1 MELRHLRYFVTVA
14 EELHFRRAAERLH
27 MSQPPL
33 SLQIRALEAELSVAL
48 LDRDRR
54 GVSLTDA
61 GRAFL
66 PEARAVL
73 RSAEHAALTAR
84 RVASGEQGALSVG
97 FVGST
102 MYGRVPELLRRFR
115 DERPDVQIRLRE
127 LRPAE
132 QMEALRARDIDIGFL
147 RPPLNADGV
156 TVHMLFEEAM
166 VLALPAGHR
175 LAERRRIDVR
185 DLRDESIITLAA
197 GDAPGVAAAIETLL
211 ADAAVTPHVV
221 QEATELPT
229 AVGLVAA
236 GFGVSFVPES
246 LTSLQRPGVVYRPLT
261 GRARK
266 ARFAIAHRAGDE
278 APLVQAF
285 VALARGG

>member
-1 MELRHLRYFVTVA
+1 MELRHLRYFVAVA

-33 SLQIRALEAELSVAL
+33 SLQIRALEKELGVSL
-48 LDRDRR
+48 LHRDRR
-54 GVSLTDA
+54 GVALTDA
-61 GRAFL
+61 GSAFL

-73 RSAEHAALTAR
+73 RSAEHAALTAQ

-102 MYGRVPELLRRFR
+102 MYGRVPQLLRRFR
-115 DERPDVQIRLRE
+115 EERPDVQIRLRE

-147 RPPLNADGV
+147 RPPMHADDV
-156 TVHMLFEEAM
+156 TVHMLFEESM
-166 VLALPAGHR
+166 VVALPSEHR
-175 LAERRRIDVR
+175 LAARRRIAVR
-185 DLRDESIITLAA
+185 DLSDESIITLAP

-211 ADAAVTPHVV
+211 ADAGVAPHVV

-229 AVGLVAA
+229 AIGLVAA

-246 LTSLQRPGVVYRPLT
+246 LTALQRPGVVYRPLT

-266 ARFAIAHRAGDE
+266 ARFAIAHRADDQ

-285 VALARGG
+285 VALARG

>member
-1 MELRHLRYFVTVA
+1 MELRHLRYFVAVA

-33 SLQIRALEAELSVAL
+33 SLQIRALEQELGVTL
-48 LDRDRR
+48 LRRDRR
-54 GVSLTDA
+54 GVALTDA

-73 RSAEHAALTAR
+73 RSAEHAALTAQ

-102 MYGRVPELLRRFR
+102 MYGRVPQLLRRFR
-115 DERPDVQIRLRE
+115 EERPDVQIRLRE

-132 QMEALRARDIDIGFL
+132 QMEGLRTRDIDIGFL
-147 RPPLNADGV
+147 RPPLHAVDV
-156 TVHMLFEEAM
+156 TVHMLFEESM
-166 VLALPAGHR
+166 VVALPSEHR
-175 LAERRRIDVR
+175 LAARRRIAVR
-185 DLRDESIITLAA
+185 DLRDES
-197 GDAPGVAAAIETLL
+197 GVAAAIETLL
-211 ADAAVTPHVV
+211 ADAGVAPHVV

-229 AVGLVAA
+229 AIGLVAA

-246 LTSLQRPGVVYRPLT
+246 LTALQRPGVVYRPLT

-266 ARFAIAHRAGDE
+266 ARFAIAHRTGDQ

-285 VALARGG
+285 VALARA